1 VTLRRISI
9 TVRATL
15 AALALGTILAA
26 GCASDAPPKATTTTC
41 FNYGVQ
47 ALKHHITVTSIPAA
61 CAGLSRTDTN
71 VAVGRAIRE
80 NTRGLHKVEARR
92 VANRDS
98 HYLAALV
105 LPVAPARP
113 ASPGAPTGASQT
125 LEPGRLAALAAWF
138 VTAIAGAYL
147 FAGLRTPGR
156 RRMPAPIAVGHGG
169 LAVAGLVIWIAYL
182 LTGTA
187 ALSWVAVG
195 LTFVIAGLGMATLL
209 AGMPDTG
216 DVPSPAPSPAALADQ
231 AAGPPSDQPA
241 GAPAGAGVAAP
252 PRRTQAPTTTSP
264 VASAA
269 ASIKKTTRAP
279 AFVIALHGALATA
292 TILLVLL
299 AAVGAG

>member
-41 FNYGVQ
+41 FDYGVQ
-47 ALKHHITVTSIPAA
+47 ALKHHTTVTSIPAA

-80 NTRGLHKVEARR
+80 NTRGLRKVEARR

-105 LPVAPARP
+105 RPVAPARP

-138 VTAIAGAYL
+138 VTAVAGAYL

-169 LAVAGLVIWIAYL
+169 LAVAGLVIWISYL

-187 ALSWVAVG
+187 ALAWVAVG

-216 DVPSPAPSPAALADQ
+216 DVPSPEPSPAEDQ
-231 AAGPPSDQPA
+231 TAGPPSDQPA

-252 PRRTQAPTTTSP
+252 PRKTQAPTTTSP
-264 VASAA
+264 VAITA

-299 AAVGAG
+299 AAIGAG